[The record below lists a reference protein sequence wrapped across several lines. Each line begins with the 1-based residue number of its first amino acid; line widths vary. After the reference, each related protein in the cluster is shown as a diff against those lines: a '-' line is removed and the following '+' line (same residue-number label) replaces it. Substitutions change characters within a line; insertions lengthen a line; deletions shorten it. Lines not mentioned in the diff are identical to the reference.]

1 MNFKWRSNNVH
12 SFRFPINQFFIAF
25 GYLLTNCKQLNNN
38 FLLLPKKISPPIQI
52 RITATKQTMKI
63 VASLLS
69 VFLSSVVVVVSSA
82 ADVENCDLQ
91 LVADATTCNTYCVQE
106 QGYNASY
113 YIPVTAH
120 RDTMDDNHVDILIGF
135 ECHCHSD
142 DDADGHTEDSGGRR
156 RELAEEDGHTEE
168 GTSGLIDHSQHLI
181 CWVSYTFPTC
191 EEVNMACD
199 EHHGDEDGTTNTTT
213 SVARNATT
221 TATFGSCDEYCS
233 SIGLGSASSF
243 CHHMMSHGEHGEE
256 EDPDHTHEEDVEL
269 SLCFCDSEAVGQG
282 FMTCGDGAWENEEGH
297 DDDHMDGANS
307 ISMTSLLVAVVSML
321 VTMMF

>member
-1 MNFKWRSNNVH
+1 
-12 SFRFPINQFFIAF
+12 
-25 GYLLTNCKQLNNN
+25 
-38 FLLLPKKISPPIQI
+38 
-52 RITATKQTMKI
+52 MKI

-69 VFLSSVVVVVSSA
+69 VFLSSVVVAVSSA

-120 RDTMDDNHVDILIGF
+120 GTMDGNQVDILIGF

-142 DDADGHTEDSGGRR
+142 DDAVGHTEDGGGRR
-156 RELAEEDGHTEE
+156 RELADEDGHTEE

-181 CWVSYTFPTC
+181 CSVSYTFPTC
-191 EEVNMACD
+191 EEVNRACD
-199 EHHGDEDGTTNTTT
+199 DQDHAEDGTTNTTT

-221 TATFGSCDEYCS
+221 ATFGSWGEYCS

-243 CHHMMSHGEHGEE
+243 CHYMMSHGKI
-256 EDPDHTHEEDVEL
+256 EDPDLTFVEDVEL
-269 SLCFCDSEAVGQG
+269 SLCFCQG
-282 FMTCGDGAWENEEGH
+282 IMTCRDGAWENEEGH
-297 DDDHMDGANS
+297 GHDAGHMDGANG
-307 ISMTSLLVAVVSML
+307 ISMTRLLVVAVFVL